1 MVRQPLRGIFDGRA
15 LVCPEFMARAIQH
28 LQLDTRIA
36 DRDALQKHIRSLRGH
51 ASVAQNRARREPR
64 RKPVHDARGV
74 RRSLVQPPLL
84 LRDALLHGRA
94 LQGRSAERVAGS
106 EEGSDWLEG
115 RDPGAATGD
124 GAQVATRSG
133 RRSGRKVKAST

>member
-1 MVRQPLRGIFDGRA
+1 MVLAWYHAGNTDQVWIQNQEIVSGGIGG
-15 LVCPEFMARAIQH
+15 LGLIV
-28 LQLDTRIA
+28 L
-36 DRDALQKHIRSLRGH
+36 G
-51 ASVAQNRARREPR
+51 SV
-64 RKPVHDARGV
+64 
-74 RRSLVQPPLL
+74 LL